1 MKKTGNRIIAILII
15 IWIIGS
21 FVGFAFAMQS
31 DGLRW
36 LGLVLMGQLLF
47 VAGIAVTVSLIQDKT
62 ASAPIGGL
70 FILVGGILL
79 VGGFLSRFGSEETQ
93 HALIRL
99 FPAVF
104 GGLFLL
110 VGICGLIAPI
120 VWKKRKEKKYTTP
133 VDAVCIA
140 RRQMPRGRHVLT
152 DPVYRITWKENVYE
166 LDNCVYRS
174 GFAPEV
180 GETRTL
186 FIDENDIGGY
196 LDPAEA
202 GAERIAGI
210 LKSVFFSLFI
220 IVGGIVL
227 ILFLSGRL

>member
-21 FVGFAFAMQS
+21 FVGFVFAMQS
-31 DGLRW
+31 DGSRW
-36 LGLVLMGQLLF
+36 LGLVLIGQLLF
-47 VAGIAVTVSLIQDKT
+47 VAGITVTVSLIQDKQK
-62 ASAPIGGL
+62 SAPIGGL

-79 VGGFLSRFGSEETQ
+79 VSGFLSRFGSEKAQ
-93 HALIRL
+93 HALMNL
-99 FPAVF
+99 FPAIL

-110 VGICGLIAPI
+110 IGICGLTASI

-140 RRQMPRGRHVLT
+140 RRQMQGGRHVLT
-152 DPVYRITWKENVYE
+152 DPVYRITWKDNVYE

-174 GFAPEV
+174 GSAPEV

-186 FIDENDIGGY
+186 FIDENDVGSY

-210 LKSVFFSLFI
+210 LKSVFFSLFV

-227 ILFLSGRL
+227 ILFFSGRF

>member
-21 FVGFAFAMQS
+21 FVGFVFAMQS
-31 DGLRW
+31 DGSRW
-36 LGLVLMGQLLF
+36 LGLVLIGQLLF
-47 VAGIAVTVSLIQDKT
+47 VAGIAVTVSLIQDKQK
-62 ASAPIGGL
+62 SAPIGGL
-70 FILVGGILL
+70 FIFVGGILF
-79 VGGFLSRFGSEETQ
+79 VGGFLSRFGSEKAQ
-93 HALIRL
+93 HALMNL
-99 FPAVF
+99 FPAIL

-110 VGICGLIAPI
+110 IGICGLTASI

-140 RRQMPRGRHVLT
+140 RRQMQGGRHVLT
-152 DPVYRITWKENVYE
+152 DPVYRITWKDNVYE

-174 GFAPEV
+174 GSAPEV

-186 FIDENDIGGY
+186 FIDENDVGSY

-210 LKSVFFSLFI
+210 LKSVFFSLFV

-227 ILFLSGRL
+227 ILFFSGRF